1 MTDDLGKVNKTLYG
15 SQDALPF
22 NMGAN
27 GEVHR
32 VDSGRVD
39 PNLTR
44 YVGSEAA
51 KELRGLFEGMYSH
64 LESCFEFILEEQA
77 PHNIEPTMREHNK
90 ALADYRARLDH
101 ILGLLH
107 R

>member
-1 MTDDLGKVNKTLYG
+1 MSDDLSKVNKTLYG
-15 SQDALPF
+15 SQDAIPF

-39 PNLTR
+39 PNLTH

-51 KELRGLFEGMYSH
+51 KELRDIIEEISIYLIEESKRLPSGER
-64 LESCFEFILEEQA
+64 LE
-77 PHNIEPTMREHNK
+77 
-90 ALADYRARLDH
+90 LANAHTTQWKSQLDH